1 MARRH
6 SLETIFAE
14 QAAAAGFIVEQAGSI
29 RIDQPVENYNGKK
42 GKVVTNPDFFVIN
55 PENNQGVYV
64 EIGNGKNNQ
73 DNGHKAAQMRVVE
86 KAGVEN
92 YVQLTGHQ
100 IHELQEAK
108 TNQEIK
114 SLLINMLY
122 LVLTC

>member
-55 PENNQGVYV
+55 PENNQ
-64 EIGNGKNNQ
+64 

-122 LVLTC
+122 LALIS